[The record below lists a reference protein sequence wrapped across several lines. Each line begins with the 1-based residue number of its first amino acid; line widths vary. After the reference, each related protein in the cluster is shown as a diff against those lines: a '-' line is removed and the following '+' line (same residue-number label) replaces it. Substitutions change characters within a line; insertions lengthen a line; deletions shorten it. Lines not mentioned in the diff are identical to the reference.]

1 MRNKRVNLWERTSI
15 GVRALSSSPYNVLLL
30 ITPNPD
36 HLSSNTGGIG
46 GLLPGLPNDFQIYF
60 PKDNLFT

>member
-1 MRNKRVNLWERTSI
+1 MRNKREICGKENLI
-15 GVRALSSSPYNVLLL
+15 GVGTLSSSPYNVLL

-36 HLSSNTGGIG
+36 HLSSDTGSIG
-46 GLLPGLPNDFQIYF
+46 GLLPGLTNDFQIYF